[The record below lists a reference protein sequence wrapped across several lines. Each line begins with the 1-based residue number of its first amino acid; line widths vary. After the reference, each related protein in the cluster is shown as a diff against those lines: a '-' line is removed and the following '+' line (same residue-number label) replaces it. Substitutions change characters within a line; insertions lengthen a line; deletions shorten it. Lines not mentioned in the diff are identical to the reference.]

1 MQCYFSTRQGNKKL
15 NNTRGFYI
23 PTNMWYYHIYT
34 YPTNMSFITPGFHWP
49 LRHDLRIIA
58 SILYG
63 SSVIQSSI
71 DGRLNWLIFRLD
83 ASIFSPTCTWSAYA
97 RVDSSGNAFRL
108 KCFSLGVFLFGV
120 INLKC
125 RADSS
130 KMCLLLKV
138 EKIHPWPSRSKIVL
152 DFLIL

>member
-1 MQCYFSTRQGNKKL
+1 
-15 NNTRGFYI
+15 
-23 PTNMWYYHIYT
+23 MWYYYIYT
-34 YPTNMSFITPGFHWP
+34 YPTNMSSITPGFHWP

-108 KCFSLGVFLFGV
+108 KCFSLGVFLFEIRV
-120 INLKC
+120 ELKIQL
-125 RADSS
+125 
-130 KMCLLLKV
+130 CLLK
-138 EKIHPWPSRSKIVL
+138 SRKNPPVTEQVSNSIKFLDRYSNFHFRGKIVNL
-152 DFLIL
+152 CDRHL